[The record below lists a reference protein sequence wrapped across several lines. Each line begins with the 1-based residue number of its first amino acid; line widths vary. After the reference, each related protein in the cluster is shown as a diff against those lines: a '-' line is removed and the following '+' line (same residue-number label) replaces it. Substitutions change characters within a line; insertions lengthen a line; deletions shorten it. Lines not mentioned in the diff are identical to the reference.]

1 MAQDRRTFLTRT
13 GKTLLAACA
22 ALGLDASLLTDP
34 AVAHGQTGPSSTLST
49 DKAVANGSTALVI
62 DTDPGVDDASALVWL
77 LSQQQYAYELLGI
90 CTVAGNTSLENATRN
105 VLTVLDTIA
114 PTRRVPVL
122 MGAEQ
127 PLNSEL
133 SSIPKLIHGQDGL
146 WGAQKSLPIRGV
158 QKNVPAF
165 YHRLS
170 QSRPGFTVVALG
182 PLTNLAQTLQR
193 FPRTAE
199 GIGRIVWLGGAKC
212 GGNQTAVA
220 EFNAWQDPEAAEIV
234 LQSGIPIT
242 MLPLDTFTG
251 FAITSADVDRLE
263 RSSNPGGRFLV
274 QPLRGLLRA
283 FQLLAGVAQ
292 ANLPDVVAMMVALDP
307 TLATAQEALVK
318 IITDDCLARGQTI
331 VGLSFIE
338 RLTLIATDQELSA
351 IVDRYPNDMQ
361 RVVNEFFAIYSREP
375 ANVTWL
381 SAINVAGVRDR
392 FFQALI

>member
-1 MAQDRRTFLTRT
+1 MAHDRRTFLTRT
-13 GKTLLAACA
+13 GKTMLAAFA
-22 ALGLDASLLTDP
+22 ALGLDDSLLTGP
-34 AVAHGQTGPSSTLST
+34 AAAHAQTGSPSTRTT
-49 DKAVANGSTALVI
+49 DKAAANGSTALVI

-77 LSQQQYAYELLGI
+77 LSQRQYAYELLGI

-105 VLTVLDTIA
+105 VLTVLDTVA
-114 PTRRVPVL
+114 PTRNVPVL

-127 PLNSEL
+127 PLNGEL
-133 SSIPKLIHGQDGL
+133 SSIPKLIHGRDGL
-146 WGAQKSLPIRGV
+146 WGAQKPLPIRGV

-212 GGNQTAVA
+212 GGNQTAVT

-234 LQSGIPIT
+234 LRSGIPIT
-242 MLPLDTFTG
+242 MLPLDTFTD
-251 FAITSADVDRLE
+251 FAITPEEVNLLE
-263 RSSNPGGRFLV
+263 RSSNRGGRFLV
-274 QPLRGLLRA
+274 QPLRGLLAA
-283 FQLLAGVAQ
+283 FDQLTGVER

-307 TLATAQEALVK
+307 TLATTQEALVK

-338 RLTLIATDQELSA
+338 RLTLIATDAELSA

-375 ANVTWL
+375 ANVAWV
-381 SAINVAGVRDR
+381 SAIDVDGVRDR
-392 FFQALI
+392 FFRALT

>member
-13 GKTLLAACA
+13 GKTMLAAFA
-22 ALGLDASLLTDP
+22 ALGLDDSLLTGS
-34 AVAHGQTGPSSTLST
+34 AAAHAQTGSTSTLT
-49 DKAVANGSTALVI
+49 TAKAAANGSTALVI

-77 LSQQQYAYELLGI
+77 LSQRQYAYELLGI
-90 CTVAGNTSLENATRN
+90 CTVGGNTSLENATRN

-127 PLNSEL
+127 PLNGEL
-133 SSIPKLIHGQDGL
+133 SSVPKLIHGQDGL
-146 WGAQKSLPIRGV
+146 WGAQKPLPIRGV

-212 GGNQTAVA
+212 GGNQTTLT

-234 LQSGIPIT
+234 LRSGIPLT
-242 MLPLDTFTG
+242 MLPLDTFTDV
-251 FAITSADVDRLE
+251 AITSDDVNRLE

-274 QPLRGLLRA
+274 QPLRGLLAA
-283 FQLLAGVAQ
+283 FKALADMEQ
-292 ANLPDVVAMMVALDP
+292 ANLPDIVAMMVALDP
-307 TLATAQEALVK
+307 TLATTQEALVK

-338 RLTLIATDQELSA
+338 RLTLIATDDELSA
-351 IVDRYPNDMQ
+351 IIDRYPNDMQ
-361 RVVNEFFAIYSREP
+361 RVQAEFFAIYLREP
-375 ANVTWL
+375 ANVTWI
-381 SAINVAGVRDR
+381 SAIDVDGVRDR
-392 FFQALI
+392 FFRALT